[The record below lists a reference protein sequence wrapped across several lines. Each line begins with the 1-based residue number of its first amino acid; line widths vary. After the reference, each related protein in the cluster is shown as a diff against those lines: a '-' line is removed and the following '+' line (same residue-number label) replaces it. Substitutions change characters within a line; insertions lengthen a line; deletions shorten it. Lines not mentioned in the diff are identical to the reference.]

1 MHICQPAVTL
11 PTTPTSHELSVQNVS
26 PMIACRF
33 LECLRDGAT
42 AVCLWMARGLLG
54 LAQTRKREIRGKQ
67 SKRAVGSVRSGF
79 NLVWQRT
86 EARQD
91 AEVTLQNTVASVFV
105 TRPDLLSRSVLTTSE
120 VQVLLNT
127 DRVMGHDHGFFCSWR
142 ICVSSPKGRYSSPS
156 SPGFCFVLQANNIYF
171 PEWENSSFSENHDGF
186 LFSRKCLFGLSMLIK
201 MVTSSCTFFFI
212 KLWPTTN
219 VLYC

>member
-127 DRVMGHDHGFFCSWR
+127 DRVMGHDHGFSVAGGF
-142 ICVSSPKGRYSSPS
+142 VSPVPKVDTAAHPPLGSALFYRQTIYISLNGKTPVSQKTMMAFS
-156 SPGFCFVLQANNIYF
+156 SPGSVYLDWVCL
-171 PEWENSSFSENHDGF
+171 
-186 LFSRKCLFGLSMLIK
+186 SR
-201 MVTSSCTFFFI
+201 
-212 KLWPTTN
+212 W
-219 VLYC
+219 